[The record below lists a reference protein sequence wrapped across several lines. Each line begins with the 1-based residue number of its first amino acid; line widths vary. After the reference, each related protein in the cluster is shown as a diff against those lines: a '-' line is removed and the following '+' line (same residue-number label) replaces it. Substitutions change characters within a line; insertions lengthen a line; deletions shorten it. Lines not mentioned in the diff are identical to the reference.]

1 MRETPLFGGYKTP
14 RRLVPIE
21 CPICKKE
28 FQPTRSSAK
37 LCSKQCSNDLWRTD
51 EYRKNAKENGKIGG
65 KISATSQ
72 SRRSKN
78 EIYFSELCST
88 SFKGL

>member
-1 MRETPLFGGYKTP
+1 MQERPLFGGYKTP
-14 RRLVPIE
+14 RRLIPIE
-21 CPICKKE
+21 CPVCKKE

-37 LCSKQCSNDLWRTD
+37 LCSKQCSNDLWRTE

-72 SRRSKN
+72 SRRS
-78 EIYFSELCST
+78 ST
-88 SFKGL
+88 RI